1 MGKLSYSVVVEWD
14 EAKRVF
20 TATVPAFS
28 ISTYGS
34 DRKEALEKAKEA
46 ILVTIEG
53 LSAAGQEVPQGDA
66 GAVEIFEMSHDR
78 SRTL

>member
-14 EAKRVF
+14 EAERVF

-34 DRKEALEKAKEA
+34 DRKEVLEKAKEA

-53 LSAAGQEVPQGDA
+53 LSATGQQVPQGDEDVIEILQ
-66 GAVEIFEMSHDR
+66 VEV
-78 SRTL
+78 